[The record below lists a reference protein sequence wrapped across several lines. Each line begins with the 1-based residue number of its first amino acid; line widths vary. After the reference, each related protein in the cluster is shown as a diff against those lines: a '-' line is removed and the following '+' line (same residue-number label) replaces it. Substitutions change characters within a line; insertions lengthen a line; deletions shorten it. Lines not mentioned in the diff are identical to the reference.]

1 MSVAAGQTEGDTPR
15 VRRTA
20 TSSSVAG
27 GGYAQPETGE
37 EVEPDTGAGS
47 QYLAARNG
55 GKCRQRTVTSLWR
68 RRETIRHLVNIPK
81 MRLCGDRR
89 GYVSE

>member
-27 GGYAQPETGE
+27 GGYAQPETGKRSNLIRVRDRSILLLETE
-37 EVEPDTGAGS
+37 ESAV
-47 QYLAARNG
+47 NG
-55 GKCRQRTVTSLWR
+55 R
-68 RRETIRHLVNIPK
+68 
-81 MRLCGDRR
+81 
-89 GYVSE
+89 